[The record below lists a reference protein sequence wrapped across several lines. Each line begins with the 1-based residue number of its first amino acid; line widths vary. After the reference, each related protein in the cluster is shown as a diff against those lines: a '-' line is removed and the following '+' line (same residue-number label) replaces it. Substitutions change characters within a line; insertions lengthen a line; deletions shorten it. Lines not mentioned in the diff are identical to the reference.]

1 MDRLPEKLFAAIEAG
16 DVGAVGRLCALA
28 GEDVERLLT
37 ARREGSGLVRRPG
50 NGRELY
56 VLRPT
61 PLLLAVTLW
70 YADVVDA
77 VAAFKVTLS
86 SLPIPHLRATACA
99 CVGPTRSVMGDLYR
113 SVITP
118 GVVLWFMRI

>member
-1 MDRLPEKLFAAIEAG
+1 MDRLSERLFAAIEAG
-16 DVGAVGRLCALA
+16 DVGAVSRLCAFA
-28 GEDVERLLT
+28 GEDVEGLLT

-77 VAAFKVTLS
+77 VASFKVTLS
-86 SLPIPHLRATACA
+86 SLLIPRA
-99 CVGPTRSVMGDLYR
+99 CVGPARSVMGDLYR